1 MGALPNT
8 LPRSPKKPVAR
19 AAKSGKLNQYGRD
32 PMAPPER
39 LRCSDYQAANFAPYV
54 PLPFSFLA
62 DLPRL
67 SSGASCTNL
76 LLMIWAKS
84 AGRGEAP
91 KNPRRK
97 ADFWPDC
104 EPGRRPR
111 KTLPIPVS
119 EWAELC
125 RCSERQVEREFD
137 GLQKR
142 GLAAV
147 EKPSPGVYVAELL
160 FEKWEALPD
169 YKAEVL
175 EMPAADE
182 PSVDPETVDESKP
195 GNQRVTGK
203 KPIRVPAGAST
214 KPFPINCGVKTFRAK
229 VEGPVDCEISCV
241 IQAGECL
248 TVLRFPDDWREKA
261 GFLADASSGI
271 NELYGTFRHARR
283 KTGAEIDH
291 PRASELVKL
300 FDPLLAKSA
309 ARLLSMETEALKA
322 ACIAVADCDHDYLV
336 KFAVQR
342 AESPIKKPAHV
353 ALICGEAL
361 QSWKASKA
369 LTVSD
374 RSARAEAP
382 KKAGFADR
390 LKAEAAR
397 RLEKYGKI

>member
-1 MGALPNT
+1 
-8 LPRSPKKPVAR
+8 
-19 AAKSGKLNQYGRD
+19 
-32 PMAPPER
+32 MAPPER

-91 KNPRRK
+91 RNPRRK

-104 EPGRRPR
+104 EPGWRPR

-125 RCSERQVEREFD
+125 RCSERQVEREFE
-137 GLQKR
+137 GLAKR

-175 EMPAADE
+175 EMPAAEE
-182 PSVDPETVDESKP
+182 PPVDPETIDESKP

-261 GFLADASSGI
+261 GILADASSGI
-271 NELYGTFRHARR
+271 NELDGTFRHPRR

-336 KFAVQR
+336 KFAIQR

-353 ALICGEAL
+353 ALICAEAL
-361 QSWKASKA
+361 QSWKASKVLHSAGVMTKADIDA
-369 LTVSD
+369 LVEKE
-374 RSARAEAP
+374 RAER
-382 KKAGFADR
+382 KRKEG
-390 LKAEAAR
+390 R
-397 RLEKYGKI
+397 R